1 MLFLCAHR
9 EETVLSERLGGDG
22 MVVFGWMVDGWDH
35 THSHHTCTP
44 TLFHSLFPKSIHLST
59 YPKKQEKGKGTFISL
74 PIPVISIQKGDKKR
88 HPSLPV
94 IMVQT
99 HPGIG
104 NGLCFYITVH
114 HGRHHRRSQYEH
126 GSATNW
132 SGTVIRTWN
141 GKSIPQ
147 TQENFTFVPH
157 SPAVSSLVQSRFNLF
172 DVLAQTAL
180 SLSLLSLCPRIS
192 VVPPFFFSSLSS
204 QRGEQKKEEG

>member
-1 MLFLCAHR
+1 
-9 EETVLSERLGGDG
+9 

-74 PIPVISIQKGDKKR
+74 SIPVISIQTGDKKR
-88 HPSLPV
+88 HPSLPVIIV

-104 NGLCFYITVH
+104 NGLFFYITVH

-157 SPAVSSLVQSRFNLF
+157 SLAVSSLVQSRSNLF

-180 SLSLLSLCPRIS
+180 SLFTLSLSTDICCAT
-192 VVPPFFFSSLSS
+192 FFFFILEPTK
-204 QRGEQKKEEG
+204 RRTEEGRRLKKILKRCTCP